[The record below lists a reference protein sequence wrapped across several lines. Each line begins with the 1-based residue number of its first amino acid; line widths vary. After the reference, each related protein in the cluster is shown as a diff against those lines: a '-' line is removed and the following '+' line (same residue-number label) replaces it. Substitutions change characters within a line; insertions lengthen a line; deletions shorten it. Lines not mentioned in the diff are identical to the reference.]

1 MRWSARATLLD
12 RASSVFFNLA
22 ATDTNK
28 DIQAIER
35 ALAPRFAKH
44 GMRIYQ
50 DETLFARVDALF
62 KKRKKLGLSEEQERV
77 LERYHRAFVKSGA
90 GLDAEGQEAHGGDR
104 RAHVGARHQVQPEP
118 AGRRAG
124 VRDGAGGRA

>member
-1 MRWSARATLLD
+1 MPVPRTAPTFTNTIDALESPGTCSTAT
-12 RASSVFFNLA
+12 SSVFFNLA

-62 KKRKKLGLSEEQERV
+62 KKRKKLGLSEEQ
-77 LERYHRAFVKSGA
+77 AACSSA
-90 GLDAEGQEAHGGDR
+90 ITA
-104 RAHVGARHQVQPEP
+104 PS
-118 AGRRAG
+118 
-124 VRDGAGGRA
+124 